1 MLVLK
6 KNNRCMELEIFIPI
20 LYTAKIMSIVKNE
33 HLILCTLLM
42 AKSLALE
49 VCYIPFVVYLNIQKK
64 HNKFCYF
71 LKIYFSFSINILTMF
86 FQYFNYLLSGIT
98 YSPIC
103 NK

>member
-6 KNNRCMELEIFIPI
+6 KNSRCMELEIFIPI

-49 VCYIPFVVYLNIQKK
+49 VCYIPFVVYLNIQK
-64 HNKFCYF
+64 NTMNFVIFCKFIF
-71 LKIYFSFSINILTMF
+71 LFPLIF
-86 FQYFNYLLSGIT
+86 
-98 YSPIC
+98 
-103 NK
+103 